1 MTEKLQRLELTWP
14 GKEDRF
20 NPEPRILLE
29 DKGKSYSKPVISS
42 PLREKERSSAISS
55 PLRRED
61 KGEGEQPSFLP
72 LSSKECSSVIS
83 SPLRGED
90 KGEGE
95 QPNLLSLAKKMRH
108 NPTEAENKMWQILRN
123 NQLGYKIRRQHQIGQ
138 YIVDFIC
145 LEKKLI
151 IECDGG
157 QHNET
162 VDKERTLFLE
172 NEGFRVIRFWN
183 NEILNNIEGCWEII
197 QKSLNDCTPHPNP
210 LPQGARNSI
219 VLETSPLR
227 EEGDT
232 LVSGEGD
239 KLNLLKTKRIQP
251 TFDNMLIHGDNLLA
265 LKALEQDYTGKI
277 KCIYIDPPYNT
288 GNAFEHYDDG
298 LEHSIWLSL
307 MRDRL
312 EILRRLL
319 AENGSIWISL
329 DDNEQAYCK
338 VLCDEIFGRQNFVC
352 NVIWQKKYAPANDAK
367 WLSDNHDFIIV
378 YAKNKMTWRPN
389 LLPRTEEQNKYYKYD
404 DNDGRGRW
412 RSDNVLVKTFSQS
425 GVFAITN
432 PNTGKEYYP
441 PKGSCYRFNEETAIR
456 LLKENRFYFGKDGKG
471 APQLKRYLSE
481 VKQGMTPLTIWPYE
495 EVGHNQDAKLEVK
508 QFNPTDIFAT
518 PKPERLIQ
526 RILTLASNP
535 GDLVLDSFLGSG
547 TTAAVA
553 QKMGRRWIGV
563 EMGDHV
569 YTHCIPRLKK
579 VIDSEDQGGI
589 TKTVNWQGGGG
600 FKFYELAS
608 SLIVTDKY
616 GQQIISKEY
625 NADMLAEAMCKIL
638 GYHYKPDKEIYWKQ
652 GFSSEKNFIY
662 TTTMSLQESS
672 LDRLAEEIGD
682 NNLLICCSAF
692 VGNSRIYPN
701 ISVKK
706 IPAAILKK
714 CEWGREGY
722 PLNLRN
728 YHPTDEEFEFEEE

>member
-29 DKGKSYSKPVISS
+29 DKKKSYS
-42 PLREKERSSAISS
+42 RSAEQTDLLDSAV
-55 PLRRED
+55 R
-61 KGEGEQPSFLP
+61 
-72 LSSKECSSVIS
+72 
-83 SPLRGED
+83 
-90 KGEGE
+90 
-95 QPNLLSLAKKMRH
+95 
-108 NPTEAENKMWQILRN
+108 
-123 NQLGYKIRRQHQIGQ
+123 
-138 YIVDFIC
+138 
-145 LEKKLI
+145 
-151 IECDGG
+151 
-157 QHNET
+157 
-162 VDKERTLFLE
+162 
-172 NEGFRVIRFWN
+172 
-183 NEILNNIEGCWEII
+183 
-197 QKSLNDCTPHPNP
+197 
-210 LPQGARNSI
+210 
-219 VLETSPLR
+219 
-227 EEGDT
+227 
-232 LVSGEGD
+232 
-239 KLNLLKTKRIQP
+239 P

-265 LKALEQDYTGKI
+265 LKALEQDYSGKI

-312 EILRRLL
+312 EILKRLL
-319 AENGSIWISL
+319 AEDGSIFIQINDDEYPYLKIICDEVFGRNNYEATFYVKVRHENRILREDTRYQLVIEQVLFYKKSNLFIPPRREKTKDISL
-329 DDNEQAYCK
+329 DYIWDI
-338 VLCDEIFGRQNFVC
+338 EIIGKPTSIERIHGYDVEIYKPTDYKITKSENGSFKQYQIRGSL
-352 NVIWQKKYAPANDAK
+352 ITQKGSASEY
-367 WLSDNHDFIIV
+367 
-378 YAKNKMTWRPN
+378 Y
-389 LLPRTEEQNKYYKYD
+389 EQNLRTRRELDGLGTLYKVIGMGI
-404 DNDGRGRW
+404 NGDGLGYRYIIQPSK
-412 RSDNVLVKTFSQS
+412 SDSKN
-425 GVFAITN
+425 G
-432 PNTGKEYYP
+432 
-441 PKGSCYRFNEETAIR
+441 
-456 LLKENRFYFGKDGKG
+456 FYFQGKPKKSTVNKGLPYPNFYDCVNIFNNAGYEGGNEFRGGK
-471 APQLKRYLSE
+471 
-481 VKQGMTPLTIWPYE
+481 
-495 EVGHNQDAKLEVK
+495 
-508 QFNPTDIFAT
+508 
-518 PKPERLIQ
+518 KPEDWICFL
-526 RILTLASNP
+526 LSLVTNS

-579 VIDSEDQGGI
+579 VIDGEDQGGI
-589 TKTVNWQGGGG
+589 TKAVNWQGGGG
-600 FKFYELAS
+600 FRFYELAS

-638 GYHYKPDKEIYWKQ
+638 GYRYKPDKEIYWKQ

-706 IPAAILKK
+706 IPTAILKK